1 MNPLWE
7 IPKMNQSSKYTIICG
22 LILNNQQ
29 LTKLKNAQG
38 IYLSIYQAF
47 NANINFSSTVQFFC
61 RITWW
66 QMVNC
71 IRATFFNYQ
80 DIIKDCFLLSKMI
93 LSVSGGTILTDSTFA
108 ALVSIFGISWDENFI
123 TFLP

>member
-7 IPKMNQSSKYTIICG
+7 IPKMNHSSKPTIKCG
-22 LILNNQQ
+22 LKLNNQQ
-29 LTKLKNAQG
+29 LTKWKNAQG
-38 IYLSIYQAF
+38 IYLSIYQTF
-47 NANINFSSTVQFFC
+47 HVNIKFQFYSTIFC